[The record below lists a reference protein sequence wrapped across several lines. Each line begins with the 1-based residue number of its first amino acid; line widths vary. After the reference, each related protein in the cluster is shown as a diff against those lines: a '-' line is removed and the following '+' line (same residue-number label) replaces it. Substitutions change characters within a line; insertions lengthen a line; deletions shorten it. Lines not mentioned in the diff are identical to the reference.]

1 MREKELQYSVLTS
14 VFRKST
20 LTGIPTNLQSWSLF
34 FFYKLISKQRLGD
47 KSIKIDNNWSGFHS
61 NMKSKLLETTRGV
74 IQKMNKRCDNVPNSA
89 DVWKYKR
96 RPYHWINALSH
107 TRKNTEPFVD
117 FQKWHYSPHMQDE
130 NDSRICRIV
139 SETSKFCP
147 FL

>member
-20 LTGIPTNLQSWSLF
+20 LAGIPTNFQGWSLFF

-47 KSIKIDNNWSGFHS
+47 KSIKIEVASIATWKVNFLD
-61 NMKSKLLETTRGV
+61 TTRGV

-107 TRKNTEPFVD
+107 TRKNTEPLAD